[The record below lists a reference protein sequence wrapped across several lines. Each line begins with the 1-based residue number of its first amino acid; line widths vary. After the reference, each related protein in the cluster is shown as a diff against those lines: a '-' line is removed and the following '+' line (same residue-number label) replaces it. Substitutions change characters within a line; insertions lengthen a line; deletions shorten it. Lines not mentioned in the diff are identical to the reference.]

1 MIKNITTEGI
11 VLNELK
17 FKETSK
23 IIRVFTKDIGK
34 ISIMARGALGARSPF
49 VSVTQMFGLNEY
61 ELIKG
66 QSFYYIDS
74 AKVIESNFNLRNN
87 YEKLIMASYILELVD
102 KTFLDNEPNVKVFE
116 LLKKMITVLINTEE
130 NILRLVLA
138 FELKYISFLGYRPI
152 IKEKFKNPVF
162 SVQDGGIIEKP
173 LVYKEMCYSV
183 NSKDIY
189 YLRELLYTSLDT
201 LNVEIDENR
210 LLYLQ
215 KIILE
220 YIKYN
225 LEISE
230 FNSLNLI

>member
-1 MIKNITTEGI
+1 MIKNIKTEGI
-11 VLNELK
+11 VLNEIK

-23 IIRVFTKDIGK
+23 IIRVFTKEQGK
-34 ISIMARGALGARSPF
+34 ISIMARGALTSKSPL

-61 ELIKG
+61 ELNRSG
-66 QSFYYIDS
+66 NFYYIIS
-74 AKVIESNFNLRNN
+74 SKVIDSNFNIRNN
-87 YEKLIMASYILELVD
+87 YERLIMSSYLLELID
-102 KTFLDNEPNVKVFE
+102 KTFLDNESNEKVFE
-116 LLKKMITVLINTEE
+116 LFKKTLYILSKTDKDILKVI
-130 NILRLVLA
+130 LA
-138 FELKYISFLGYRPI
+138 FEIKFISFLGYRPVLKED
-152 IKEKFKNPVF
+152 IKDPVF
-162 SVQDGGIIEKP
+162 SIKDGGIIEKP
-173 LVYKEMCYSV
+173 SVYSHMCYSV

-189 YLRELLYTSLDT
+189 YLKELLYTSLDT
-201 LNVEIDENR
+201 LKVEMENNR